1 MLKPPPQPSP
11 YVQHFAELWRRKYHM
26 TTKAQWI
33 ALADRCETATGSDRD
48 IDAAIMFDAFAK
60 PVGVMSDGGPR
71 GYLWPDDNP
80 SWNFGMRF
88 PGKDRDWFNQ
98 TRAKDEKETL
108 LLERDG
114 ALVLMNDIRIPRLTA
129 SIDAIT
135 ALIERELPGWF
146 YGSWRGTM
154 RKSHGTFWAEVYF
167 MNGSTEKWLLVDVF
181 GDPIMSPGAT
191 EALARCA
198 AFCRAMAEKVS

>member
-1 MLKPPPQPSP
+1 
-11 YVQHFAELWRRKYHM
+11 M
-26 TTKAQWI
+26 TTKAQWL
-33 ALADRCETATGSDRD
+33 ALADRCETATGSDQE
-48 IDAAIMFDAFAK
+48 IDAAICITANYAGPNSCGATNIRVDPEFNHGDLCYLCFAID
-60 PVGVMSDGGPR
+60 GVDDCCNPI
-71 GYLWPDDNP
+71 PD
-80 SWNFGMRF
+80 
-88 PGKDRDWFNQ
+88 
-98 TRAKDEKETL
+98 
-108 LLERDG
+108 
-114 ALVLMNDIRIPRLTA
+114 LTG
-129 SIDAIT
+129 SLDAIT

-198 AFCRAMAEKVS
+198 AFCRAMSEKAP